1 MQKQKA
7 YSVRELKGKEVH
19 RELVLVHYFKPQ
31 MHICQYL
38 LVIQHLWT
46 RSILKFVTVSSLA
59 FLVDSLQGPITH

>member
-1 MQKQKA
+1 MYEPRDKECNYTDMQKQKA

-38 LVIQHLWT
+38 LVIQHL
-46 RSILKFVTVSSLA
+46 
-59 FLVDSLQGPITH
+59 